1 MSNLIKHFQK
11 STWKESK
18 WKLQTDFIKDYLCAN
33 VILTKPVCIM
43 PSENIR
49 CQDHS
54 TAKQQLLQFGGEK
67 TTNWSAA
74 NFTYNRE

>member
-1 MSNLIKHFQK
+1 
-11 STWKESK
+11 
-18 WKLQTDFIKDYLCAN
+18 
-33 VILTKPVCIM
+33 M

-74 NFTYNRE
+74 NFTYNREQAQKFLKIMYKPQVTINKPKPNFLKRPNEFQDNYRDTLFP